1 MFCFMQSTFFFSL
14 IFNRFLKTVDIFIAF
29 SIAIFL
35 KLR

>member
-1 MFCFMQSTFFFSL
+1 MFCFMQSIFSL
-14 IFNRFLKTVDIFIAF
+14 FNRFLKAVDIFIAL

>member
-1 MFCFMQSTFFFSL
+1 MFCFMQSTFFF
-14 IFNRFLKTVDIFIAF
+14 FNRFLKTVDIFIAF